1 MLAPKM
7 SYPPGT
13 VIPMNTV
20 WIVAALVAGVL
31 LGWLAGYIQLSAKKA
46 AHQERTRADSAHA
59 EAQVAQSR
67 TEAASARAE
76 AAQARAELSRTE
88 TEIEKARFEAAD
100 ARAEAAESQAALAR
114 QEALTSKV
122 EVERDAALEQAK
134 ELRRDRETMLN
145 SYKSLSTEA
154 LEKQTK
160 TVEESASQRLAATE
174 QLMNPMRLS
183 LEKLENRLTEIE
195 KERVSISAEMAT
207 QVRSVQLTGEQLRK
221 ETSALVTALRRP
233 NVRGAWGELQ
243 LKRVVELAGMVDHC
257 DFVTQETSSTDDAT
271 IRPDMKVNLA
281 GGKFVYVDAKTPLES
296 FLNAEMT
303 DNEDERARQLAAF
316 ARNVRGHIDKLAAKS
331 YWKADSATPE
341 YVILFLP
348 SEALFSVAL
357 EQAPDLMEYAAQKNV
372 MLATPTTLITM
383 LRTVAYAWDQE
394 VLAESAKEISGLG
407 RELYE
412 RLGKMGAHFDRLG
425 RSLDASV
432 KSYNDAIG
440 SLESRVFVSARRF
453 RDLKVSEDDLGQLS
467 PVLTGTRPI
476 TAPELVANAVEVP
489 ALIGRALATVPPL
502 GHSAEEQGSDTESVE
517 PPAEADRWNPQ
528 IVQPAP
534 DDAASEWQDRVA
546 LWP

>member
-1 MLAPKM
+1 
-7 SYPPGT
+7 
-13 VIPMNTV
+13 MNIV
-20 WIVAALVAGVL
+20 WIVAALIFGVL
-31 LGWLAGYIQLSAKKA
+31 LGWLAGYLQLSARNT
-46 AHQERTRADSAHA
+46 AHQERGRADSAHA
-59 EAQVAQSR
+59 EAQVAQAR

-100 ARAEAAESQAALAR
+100 ARADAAESQAALAR

-122 EVERDAALEQAK
+122 EVERDSVIEQAEK
-134 ELRRDRETMLN
+134 LRQDHDAMLN
-145 SYKSLSTEA
+145 SYKSLSSEA
-154 LEKQTK
+154 LDKQTK
-160 TVEESASQRLAATE
+160 TVEESAAQRLAATE

-183 LEKLENRLTEIE
+183 LEKLENRLTDIE
-195 KERVSISAEMAT
+195 KERVSISTEMAN
-207 QVRSVQLTGEQLRK
+207 QVRSVQFTGEQLRK

-243 LKRVVELAGMVDHC
+243 LKRVAELAGMVDHC

-303 DNEDERARQLAAF
+303 DSEDERAKQLANF
-316 ARNVRGHIDKLAAKS
+316 AKNVRGHIDTLAAKA

-341 YVILFLP
+341 FVILFLP

-357 EQAPDLMEYAAQKNV
+357 QQAPDLMEYAAGKNV
-372 MLATPTTLITM
+372 MLASPTTLITM
-383 LRTVAYAWDQE
+383 LRTMSYAWTQE
-394 VLAESAKEISGLG
+394 LLAESAKEVSELG

-412 RLGKMGAHFDRLG
+412 RLGKMGSHFDRLG

-440 SLESRVFVSARRF
+440 SLESRVLVSARRF
-453 RDLKVSEDDLGQLS
+453 RDLKVSEDDLGELN
-467 PVLTGTRPI
+467 PILTGTRPVA
-476 TAPELVANAVEVP
+476 APELVASAVEIP
-489 ALIGRALATVPPL
+489 ALIGRTLNPVLSIDRSSTPESQNPL
-502 GHSAEEQGSDTESVE
+502 HPLTPEPEPEESE
-517 PPAEADRWNPQ
+517 
-528 IVQPAP
+528 
-534 DDAASEWQDRVA
+534 DDAQNPLMVSEPAQSEEAASAWQDRVA